1 MNAAI
6 LMKDLEMRGSLQYVV
21 WDVMTLAPEE
31 HPAKDSLV
39 CYYTNLEELLDPKL
53 LITYAYWI
61 CKAKGHVFCEH
72 VFGAWKSAMLSL
84 PSSACSS
91 SLLNGCLEL
100 LGRLD
105 DEFIE
110 GVMRGTDPDVFA
122 RADYQDRLQDFHD
135 KEWPCDTCEGCLH
148 RVFASGTIEVVK
160 KLDARTIEEAFCQ
173 NGNDE
178 EVKRDL
184 WALVNGHIFC
194 WRGHLRPHI
203 SGDFRFGL
211 GAELMMTLIEKGMP
225 RWCWAGLLGPYN
237 DNLLL
242 YILAPMASAWGM
254 NWYDDEAEAEG
265 RLCVFLAERFSLE
278 ELCRED
284 VRGRNALSYAESIH
298 DKVEID
304 VWVQLH
310 RVIAQ
315 RMVPCV
321 REFQGSLLQLIGLAQ
336 DVHYGLQGN
345 LSYCSE

>member
-6 LMKDLEMRGSLQYVV
+6 LMKDLEMRGLLQYVV
-21 WDVMTLAPEE
+21 MDVMTLAPEE
-31 HPAKDSLV
+31 LPAKDSLV
-39 CYYTNLEELLDPKL
+39 CYYTNLEELLDPNL

-72 VFGAWKSAMLSL
+72 VFGAWTSAMLSL

-91 SLLNGCLEL
+91 SLLNGCVEL

-110 GVMRGTDPDVFA
+110 GVMRATDPDVFA
-122 RADYQDRLQDFHD
+122 RADYEDEFQDFHD
-135 KEWPCDTCEGCLH
+135 KEWPFDSCEDCLH

-160 KLDARTIEEAFCQ
+160 KLDARTIQEAFCR
-173 NGNDE
+173 NGNE
-178 EVKRDL
+178 EEMKGDL
-184 WALVNGHIFC
+184 WKLVGEHGSSRESPFLICGGLN
-194 WRGHLRPHI
+194 
-203 SGDFRFGL
+203 FGL
-211 GAELMMTLIEKGMP
+211 GAEVMMALIEKGLP

-242 YILAPMASAWGM
+242 YILAPMDSAM
-254 NWYDDEAEAEG
+254 HWYDEAEAKG
-265 RLCVFLAERFSLE
+265 RLCIFLAEKFSLE

-298 DKVEID
+298 DRVEID

-321 REFQGSLLQLIGLAQ
+321 REFQGSLPKLIDLAK
-336 DVHYGLQGN
+336 DVHYGLQGD
-345 LSYCSE
+345 LSLFRMTCF